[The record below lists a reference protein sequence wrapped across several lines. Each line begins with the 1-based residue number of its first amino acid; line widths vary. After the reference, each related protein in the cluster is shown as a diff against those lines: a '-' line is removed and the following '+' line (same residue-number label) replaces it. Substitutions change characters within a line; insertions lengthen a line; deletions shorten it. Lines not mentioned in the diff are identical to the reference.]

1 MKKAVIINLSPRKT
15 GTSVMLANRCQAF
28 LTQNDHQT
36 EILHLYPHLKDLSPV
51 LKAIDES
58 SAIIMIGP
66 CYIDCFPAD
75 TVFLLE
81 QIEKNKKI
89 LHGQN
94 LYGIIQGGMP
104 TVHTHE
110 SGLKML
116 ELFAFE
122 NNISYK
128 GGFVIGLGA
137 LLNGQTLDKLP
148 NGKKVEVKFNLFL
161 KHIAKGE
168 NSPAA
173 LYQKAQLKMPG
184 VVYWFMARGMNK
196 RIDKDR
202 KERGID
208 DAQLNPYAQNPVN

>member
-1 MKKAVIINLSPRKT
+1 MKKAIIINLSPRKT
-15 GTSVMLANRCQAF
+15 GTSVMLANRCLDF
-28 LTQNDHQT
+28 LNKHDQQP
-36 EILHLYPHLKDLSPV
+36 EIMHLYPNLKDLSP
-51 LKAIDES
+51 LLNAINES
-58 SAIIMIGP
+58 STIIMVGP
-66 CYIDCFPAD
+66 CYIDCYPAD
-75 TVFLLE
+75 TVYLLE
-81 QIEKNKKI
+81 QIARNKEI

-137 LLNGQTLDKLP
+137 MLNGQTLDHLP
-148 NGKKVEVKFNLFL
+148 NGKKVEVQLKRFL
-161 KHIAKGE
+161 DHIAKGE
-168 NSPAA
+168 NSPPA
-173 LYQKAQLKMPG
+173 LYHDAQLKMPSI
-184 VVYWFMARGMNK
+184 VYWFMAKGMNR

-202 KERGID
+202 REKGID
-208 DAQLNPYAQNPVN
+208 DGQPSPYDQMSSR